1 MIPTTYCQKQNNSM
15 IGGLFFG
22 KPGEAEVAAS
32 EVFGNSLMCK
42 NLTWIFQRL

>member
-1 MIPTTYCQKQNNSM
+1 MPQGAGCFLLEAVV
-15 IGGLFFG
+15 GGLFFG